1 MENPRRGGFLGES
14 TEYLGCLSWMG
25 SIGNREGANVDSVV
39 GESSVSPNTVSK
51 ATKSLKNADTN
62 LYRIIGAGEH
72 MSVIPA
78 L

>member
-1 MENPRRGGFLGES
+1 
-14 TEYLGCLSWMG
+14 MG

>member
-1 MENPRRGGFLGES
+1 
-14 TEYLGCLSWMG
+14 MG

-78 L
+78 LWIGGRRIRKFRAASIPC